1 MIDRKR
7 KRKSK
12 LRGKRTFGSGDTKNR
27 RGAGSRGG
35 KGKAGSKKHKF
46 SIYYVYAGKILRRL
60 KAKPKGRIVNV
71 EYLGQKLEQLAKEKK
86 IGQENGL
93 FVVDAKKLGF
103 YKILGKGTLT
113 RKMLVRNALVTSKA
127 REKIEAAGGKIEQ
140 VAGTKETEE
149 KESTEEAK

>member
-7 KRKSK
+7 KRKNK

-46 SIYYVYAGKILRRL
+46 SIYYVFAGKILRRL
-60 KAKPKGRIVNV
+60 KAKPKGKIVNV
-71 EYLGQKLEQLAKEKK
+71 EYLNQKLEQLAKEKK

-103 YKILGKGTLT
+103 YKILGRGIIT
-113 RKMLVRNALVTSKA
+113 RKMLVRNALVSRKA
-127 REKIEAAGGKIEQ
+127 KEKIEAAGGKIEQ
-140 VAGTKETEE
+140 LSGI
-149 KESTEEAK
+149 EEAEDTNREEEN